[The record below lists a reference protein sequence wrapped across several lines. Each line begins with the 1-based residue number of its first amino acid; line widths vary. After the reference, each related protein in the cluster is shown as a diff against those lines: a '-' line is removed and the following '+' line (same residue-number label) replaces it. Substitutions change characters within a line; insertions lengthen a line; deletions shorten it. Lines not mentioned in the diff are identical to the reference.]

1 MLIVAR
7 HAADTLNRRAH
18 CSVAASE
25 LCFCACRALTN
36 RASLDKELPD
46 ELFCHLQGTQHA

>member
-7 HAADTLNRRAH
+7 HAADRLNRRAH

-25 LCFCACRALTN
+25 LCFSACRALTN